1 MTSRVARKPIHLPKN
16 VDVKLVGQEVSVKG
30 PKGTLSHV
38 LPEGVNLVHKDN
50 ELTFS
55 AANDTI
61 SLNALTG
68 TSRAILNNI
77 VHGVVNGYEMKLVLV
92 GVGYR
97 AAIQGHTL
105 NLTLGFSHPVKFT
118 VPAGITIE
126 VPTQTEVVVKG
137 IDKHLVGQV
146 AANIRRYR
154 QPERYKGKGI
164 RYANEVIIL
173 KETKKK

>member
-1 MTSRVARKPIHLPKN
+1 MTSRVARKPIHLPKS
-16 VDVKLVGQEVSVKG
+16 VEIKSAGQVVSVKG
-30 PKGTLSHV
+30 PKGTLSHT
-38 LPEGVNLVHKDN
+38 LPEGVNMLQKDN
-50 ELTFS
+50 ELTF
-55 AANDTI
+55 APENDST
-61 SLNALTG
+61 SLNALSG

-77 VHGVVNGYEMKLVLV
+77 INGVVNGYEIKLMLV

-97 AAIQGHTL
+97 AQVQGHTL
-105 NLTLGFSHPVKFT
+105 NLTLGFSHPVKFA
-118 VPAGITIE
+118 VPTGITIE
-126 VPTQTEVVVKG
+126 VPSQTEILVKG

-146 AANIRRYR
+146 AANIRRFR

>member
-1 MTSRVARKPIHLPKN
+1 MASRVARKPIQLPKN
-16 VDVKLVGQEVSVKG
+16 VEVKLAEQAVSVKG
-30 PKGTLSHV
+30 PKGTLTHAI
-38 LPEGVNLVHKDN
+38 PQGVSVKQQEN
-50 ELTFS
+50 ELLFA

-61 SLNALTG
+61 SLNALAG
-68 TSRAILNNI
+68 TTRAIVNNCI
-77 VHGVVNGYEMKLVLV
+77 SGVLNGYEIKLILV

-97 AAIQGHTL
+97 AQVQGHTL

-118 VPAGITIE
+118 VPAGITVE
-126 VPTQTEVVVKG
+126 TPSQTEVVVKG